1 MTITFSMT
9 NTICLNMIVKNESRV
24 ILRLLESVVQVI
36 DGYCICDTGSTDN
49 TIELIEGFFA
59 DKGIPGKIIREP
71 FRDFGYNRTFALQA
85 CADIPNMDYILLMDA
100 DMILTGSILASSN
113 MEAFKMS
120 LNKDCYHI
128 CQGSPDYYY
137 KNVRIV
143 RNYRGYSYWGVTHEY
158 VSTPAGTSYDSIPLD
173 VLFINDIGDGG
184 AKLDKFERDIRLLTK
199 GLEENPNNDRYTFYL
214 ANSLR
219 DAGHTER
226 AIETFRKRV
235 EIGGWIEEVWQSHYN
250 IGICYASL
258 GQYEKAIC
266 AWVDAYQAHPKR
278 IESLYEIV
286 KYYREQGKNYA
297 AFLYLVEAER
307 SRKLWGASDDFLFLK
322 KDIYDYKLDF
332 EFSIIAYY
340 IPNHGYDIVR
350 HCMTVLSY
358 PHLPEGTA
366 NRVFNNYKFYVKRL
380 QRSGFNPQQLNILE
394 TATDS
399 LDITKDAAFTK
410 STPSIALRGNYLL
423 VNSRYVNYYINDEGN
438 YINRSEITTKNAVA
452 VIDISNPIW
461 KVVQEF
467 ELKYD
472 MSKDGYYV
480 GLEDVRLYVSGSTI
494 HYQANRG
501 MPDSTMTVENG
512 HIALDSE
519 STKNVRWPIHQT
531 RHTRVEKN
539 WVICDESK
547 IITHWGPQIC
557 LGEYKEDAFVET
569 HKIAAPYVFKHLR
582 GSTNAVVIKNELWFI
597 CHTVSYEDRRYYYHM
612 VVVLDAETYAVKR
625 YSPFFTFEGEKVEY
639 TLGFVYF
646 ENTDQLVIGYSL
658 YDKCA
663 KYMQIGRETIE
674 NDMISFV

>member
-1 MTITFSMT
+1 
-9 NTICLNMIVKNESRV
+9 
-24 ILRLLESVVQVI
+24 
-36 DGYCICDTGSTDN
+36 
-49 TIELIEGFFA
+49 
-59 DKGIPGKIIREP
+59 
-71 FRDFGYNRTFALQA
+71 
-85 CADIPNMDYILLMDA
+85 
-100 DMILTGSILASSN
+100 
-113 MEAFKMS
+113 
-120 LNKDCYHI
+120 
-128 CQGSPDYYY
+128 
-137 KNVRIV
+137 
-143 RNYRGYSYWGVTHEY
+143 
-158 VSTPAGTSYDSIPLD
+158 
-173 VLFINDIGDGG
+173 
-184 AKLDKFERDIRLLTK
+184 
-199 GLEENPNNDRYTFYL
+199 LEENPNNDRYTFYL

-297 AFLYLVEAER
+297 AFLYLVEADR

-358 PHLPEGTA
+358 PHLPEGIA
-366 NRVFNNYKFYVKRL
+366 NRVFSNYKFYVKRL
-380 QRSGFNPQQLNILE
+380 QRSPFNPQQLNILE

-399 LDITKDAAFTK
+399 LDITKDATFTK

-423 VNSRYVNYYINDEGN
+423 ANSRYVNYYINDEGN

-472 MSKDGYYV
+472 MSKDGHYV

-569 HKIAAPYVFKHLR
+569 HKIPAPYVFKHLR

-674 NDMISFV
+674 NDMISFGPVG